1 MGWARSTGVDEHGR
15 RMHAGELTQVRERH
29 HPLKRVPQ
37 LPSEAGEAPLSELHQ
52 VCGNDAVVRL
62 LPVGR
67 RDLAA
72 GQQHSV
78 SRTDASLGVPPSP
91 AGERPKIAGVRG
103 VVGGLQRGAGNRA
116 VQRLLSAGG
125 GAGRFGDEEV
135 AQRLDAGAG
144 TGQSLDPSV
153 RRRLEPVLGVD
164 LAGVGGHIGPEAD
177 DLARQLGARAFT
189 SGQDIWFSAGAYDSS
204 SEAGMRILAHEVAH
218 TVQQAA
224 GPVDGTATEG
234 GALAVSHPGDR
245 FELAAHAAADAV
257 LAGTSITTVPGGE
270 AAASGRPSQGRA
282 VQRDEVPDEKKD
294 NLDFKFQMNP
304 ELQAKYYPQTPE
316 ALQWAG
322 VNPSSYIPTGSQW
335 DLRQGGLTSS
345 GHLNLAGGAGEL
357 RYKQLVMGKDGKPE
371 YRDVFEGKGDFDF
384 ATKEGQAKAF
394 ANLDFDPVK
403 IKALAE
409 LSSKQGFKGSAEATA
424 ELEAL
429 KLKAILAGG
438 SGALDAKLMA
448 DYGFDKSSISAMLGA
463 GSGGFSTAALAKLNF
478 DKTQIEAMMKY
489 GPAGAEGSLKGKHQ
503 FGLGEIFGY
512 LNANPQMMGAGIGA
526 KLKLPGQY
534 GLGGEVG
541 TSGYSATATVPM
553 PFTAAGLQPY
563 AEPSIKGPW
572 DGTPQVGLTGGVT
585 IPME

>member
-1 MGWARSTGVDEHGR
+1 MGWARSGGVDEYGWP
-15 RMHAGELTQVRERH
+15 MHAGDVTQARERH
-29 HPLKRVPQ
+29 HPLKRVSQ
-37 LPSEAGEAPLSELHQ
+37 LPSEAGEAPMSELQ
-52 VCGNDAVVRL
+52 QGYGNAALVRL
-62 LPVGR
+62 IPGGR
-67 RDLAA
+67 RDPTPD
-72 GQQHSV
+72 QQNSV
-78 SRTDASLGVPPSP
+78 SRTDGSLGLPRSP
-91 AGERPKIAGVRG
+91 GGERPKTDGARV
-103 VVGGLQRGAGNRA
+103 VVGGLQHCAGNRA
-116 VQRLLSAGG
+116 VQRLLAGG
-125 GAGRFGDEEV
+125 GADRFGDEEV
-135 AQRLDAGAG
+135 AQRINAGAG
-144 TGQSLDPSV
+144 TGQSLEPSV

-164 LAGVGGHIGPEAD
+164 LAGVGVHTGPEAD
-177 DLARQLGARAFT
+177 DLAHQLGARAFT
-189 SGQDIWFSAGAYDSS
+189 SGQDIWFSAGAYDPS
-204 SEAGMRILAHEVAH
+204 SEAGLRTLAHEVAH

-224 GPVDGTATEG
+224 GPVDGTATDG
-234 GALAVSHPGDR
+234 GALAVSHPSDR

-282 VQRDEVPDEKKD
+282 IQREVPDEKKD

-304 ELQAKYYPQTPE
+304 KLQAEYYPQTPE

-322 VNPSSYIPTGSQW
+322 VNPSSYIPTGGQW
-335 DLRQGGLTSS
+335 DLKQGGLTSS

-409 LSSKQGFKGSAEATA
+409 LSSKEGFKGSAEATA

-463 GSGGFSTAALAKLNF
+463 GSGGFSAEALAKLNF